1 MNSHH
6 KSTKEYVF
14 TSFTCLSVY
23 SPVEN
28 KRFSA
33 TCYPYLEIDP
43 LNDYVEE
50 DQPIDRANDLEE
62 IVLGRHTEQKIT
74 KSRRLGQER
83 LPPHLVIVYRVV
95 RFDRDFRLGYT
106 GSTDRIIRT
115 FQLLYPAFD
124 RLVDR
129 IDLTHGYLRWAR
141 DNSSKSYHR
150 RNQRITEPQFLLRM
164 PTLMY
169 LRLSNRSR
177 IVMG

>member
-1 MNSHH
+1 MYSHGLRV
-6 KSTKEYVF
+6 SM
-14 TSFTCLSVY
+14 LS
-23 SPVEN
+23 SVEN

-33 TCYPYLEIDP
+33 SCYPYLEIDP

-62 IVLGRHTEQKIT
+62 VVLGRHTKQKIT
-74 KSRRLGQER
+74 KSRRLGKER

-106 GSTDRIIRT
+106 GSADRIIRT
-115 FQLLYPAFD
+115 FQFLYPTFD

-129 IDLTHGYLRWAR
+129 INLTHDYLRWVR

-150 RNQRITEPQFLLRM
+150 HNQRITEPQFLVRM

-169 LRLSNRSR
+169 LSV
-177 IVMG
+177 I

>member
-1 MNSHH
+1 MYSHRLH
-6 KSTKEYVF
+6 VSM
-14 TSFTCLSVY
+14 L

-33 TCYPYLEIDP
+33 SCYPYLEIDP

-62 IVLGRHTEQKIT
+62 VVLGRHTEQKIT

-106 GSTDRIIRT
+106 GSANRIIRI
-115 FQLLYPAFD
+115 FQLLYPIFD

-129 IDLTHGYLRWAR
+129 IDLTHDCLR
-141 DNSSKSYHR
+141 
-150 RNQRITEPQFLLRM
+150 
-164 PTLMY
+164 
-169 LRLSNRSR
+169 
-177 IVMG
+177 